1 MLEENADR
9 QSLSVV
15 IVNWNAKSELSQ
27 CLRSL
32 EQQTD
37 LRFEVIVVD
46 NGSTDG
52 SLELLREQFPSVLTL
67 ATGSNLGFAEG
78 VNRGLA
84 SARGRWIA
92 TLNNDSVADP
102 HWIEQ
107 LRAAAAKAGA
117 EVGMLQSHM
126 VFRDE
131 PDRINSTGMLL
142 FPDAT
147 AADRGFGQAAADSV
161 WSEEI
166 FCPTAG
172 AAAYRRAMLDEVALV
187 SGTFDRDFFM
197 YFEDADLGWR
207 CRLAGWSARY
217 VREAVVRHA
226 FQGSSRRH
234 GSRFVP
240 LQCKRNRLRTL
251 AKNAS
256 LALLLR
262 SSGRSLRDLW
272 WIASH
277 CGPGTLSQTLPMLRG
292 AFAQRAA
299 VTRLLRTSRQEVER
313 TWLGRQ

>member
-1 MLEENADR
+1 MPVESGDAE
-9 QSLSVV
+9 SISVV
-15 IVNWNAKSELSQ
+15 IVNWNAKAELAL
-27 CLRSL
+27 CLCSL
-32 EQQTD
+32 EQQTVAPG
-37 LRFEVIVVD
+37 EIIVVD

-52 SLELLREQFPSVLTL
+52 SLELLRERFASVITL
-67 ATGSNLGFAEG
+67 AAGENLGFAEG

-84 SARGRWIA
+84 AAHGQWIA

-107 LRAAAAKAGA
+107 LRAAAATASA
-117 EVGMLQSHM
+117 DVGMLQSHM
-126 VFRDE
+126 IFRDE
-131 PDRINSTGMLL
+131 PDRINSTGMVL
-142 FPDAT
+142 FADAT
-147 AADRGFGQAAADSV
+147 AADRGFGQLAADGV
-161 WSEEI
+161 WADEI

-172 AAAYRRAMLDEVALV
+172 AAAYRRAMLDRVGLA

-217 VREAVVRHA
+217 VRAAVVQHA

-256 LALLLR
+256 LSLLLR
-262 SSGRSLRDLW
+262 SSGRSLRDLS
-272 WIASH
+272 WIGFH
-277 CGPGTLSQTLPMLRG
+277 CGPATFLQTLPMLGR
-292 AFAQRAA
+292 ALLQRSA
-299 VTRLLRTSRQEVER
+299 VTRLMRKPRREVER